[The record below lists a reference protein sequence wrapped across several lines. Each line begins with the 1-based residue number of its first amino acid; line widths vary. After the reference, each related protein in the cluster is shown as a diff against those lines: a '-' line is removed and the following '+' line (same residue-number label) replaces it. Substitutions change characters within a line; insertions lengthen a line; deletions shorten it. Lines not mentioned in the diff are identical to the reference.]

1 MNNTGKI
8 LTAIAAGAALG
19 AIAGILFAPDKGIEI
34 RRKISEQGRDIATD
48 VKEKFLKGRERFN
61 DLKNDIRH
69 TVKENVKEFS

>member
-19 AIAGILFAPDKGIEI
+19 AIAGILFAPDKGTEI
-34 RRKISEQGRDIATD
+34 RRKITEQGKEIATD
-48 VKEKFLKGRERFN
+48 VKEKFLKGREKFN

-69 TVKENVKEFS
+69 TVKENVEEFS